1 MSESFAEFTHSQ
13 PLTLGV
19 ELELQL
25 LSPRDYDLTRGATDL
40 LGGIE
45 YDGRFGEIKLEITES
60 MIEVSTLA
68 RATVEGIA
76 SDLTGL
82 RNTLVSRCKQNN
94 IAICGGGTHPFHSWP
109 ERRICPSERF
119 DAFYDRYGYLA
130 KQFTVFGQH
139 IHVGC
144 TSADEAIWL
153 TQALGPYVPI
163 FIALSASSPFVDGVD
178 TFFQSARLNAVS
190 AFPLSGQ
197 CPELKDWADFVEHF
211 SFLKACGIV
220 SSIKD
225 LYWDIRPK
233 PEFGTVEIRVCD
245 TPLTVEL
252 ATALAAL
259 AQCLS
264 RFLLRTRPEF
274 NTREQLYVAR
284 YNKFQACRYGFDAML
299 SEPIER
305 RQIPLKVV
313 LLELLDLLSED
324 ASELG
329 CALWLGQ
336 IKTALEN
343 ETTDANWLRG
353 RHTIH
358 KSLNDVVRES
368 AQRFA
373 NAYCMHPKDDKR

>member
-1 MSESFAEFTHSQ
+1 MSDSIARFKLSR

-25 LSPRDYDLTRGATDL
+25 VSLRDFDLTRGATDL
-40 LGGIE
+40 LGSID

-60 MIEVSTLA
+60 MIEVSTLP
-68 RATVEGIA
+68 RATVDGIA
-76 SDLTGL
+76 ADLDGL
-82 RNTLVSRCKQNN
+82 RQTLISQCSQNN
-94 IAICGGGTHPFHSWP
+94 IVVCGGGTHPFHSWP
-109 ERRICPSERF
+109 ERRICPGERF
-119 DAFYDRYGYLA
+119 DEIYNRYGYLA

-153 TQALGPYVPI
+153 TQALGPYVPF

-197 CPELKDWADFVEHF
+197 CPELRDWIQFVEHF
-211 SFLKACGIV
+211 SFLQSCGIV
-220 SSIKD
+220 SGIKD

-245 TPLTVEL
+245 TPLTVER

-259 AQCLS
+259 AQSLS
-264 RFLLRTRPEF
+264 RYLLRTQPAL
-274 NTREQLYVAR
+274 NTQLHLHVAR
-284 YNKFQACRYGFDAML
+284 YNKFQACRYGFDALL
-299 SEPIER
+299 SD
-305 RQIPLKVV
+305 PLKQQQRPLKDSLRELLAV
-313 LLELLDLLSED
+313 LAEDAHALGCSKWLELL
-324 ASELG
+324 
-329 CALWLGQ
+329 
-336 IKTALEN
+336 TVALET
-343 ETTDANWLRG
+343 EITDANWLKG
-353 RHTIH
+353 RQAVH
-358 KSLNDVVRES
+358 KNLNDVVREA

-373 NAYCMHPKDDKR
+373 NPTGMKRGGKV